1 MVRRKI
7 GISRDL
13 IIHPG
18 ETIADVLEERGITQA
33 ELATRTGV
41 SPAYVSSVI
50 SGKKN
55 ISSNFAM
62 ALEYALDVPKS
73 FWLNLQAN
81 YEAELLELNEADTVT
96 DDEKAVLPALH
107 EIIAWLRRI
116 RLIPS
121 KQDKENTILSLRK
134 ALRISDI
141 SKLNSLV
148 TMGAFRVS
156 KTAPVDPI
164 VMGAWLRLCQV
175 FGERNTRVVPQFEA
189 QNVKQ
194 LIFELKSI
202 MINPETDL
210 QNDLANVMAS
220 YGIKFSVV
228 HNFRGAPVHGYISQ
242 NKDGEYQM
250 ALTIRGAFA
259 DIFWFSLFHEIG
271 HIVNGDVSKTSGFI
285 DVLNNNDVDIESAA
299 DKFAGDALL
308 EPESYA
314 RFVATG
320 VYTISE
326 IKKYA
331 ASQRVAPYV
340 VIGRLQK
347 EKRIPYT
354 WYSEYKVRYKWG
366 EPES

>member
-1 MVRRKI
+1 MATKRT

-41 SPAYVSSVI
+41 TPAYVSNVI
-50 SGKKN
+50 AGKKD

-81 YEAELLELNEADTVT
+81 YDAELLELNEANTVT
-96 DDEKAVLPALH
+96 DAEKAVYPELH
-107 EIIAWLRRI
+107 EIIVWMRKVQ
-116 RLIPS
+116 LIPS

-141 SKLNSLV
+141 SKLNDLV
-148 TMGAFRVS
+148 AVGAFRVS
-156 KTAPVDPI
+156 QKAPVDPV
-164 VMGAWLRLCQV
+164 VMSAWLRLCQV
-175 FGERNTRVVPQFEA
+175 FGERNTRAVPQFDA
-189 QNVKQ
+189 QNVEQ
-194 LIFELKSI
+194 LISDLKSI
-202 MINPETDL
+202 MLNPEADL
-210 QNDLANVMAS
+210 QKDLADVMAR

-271 HIVNGDVSKTSGFI
+271 HIVNGDISKASGFI
-285 DVLNNNDVDIESAA
+285 DALNNTDMAKENAA

-308 EPESYA
+308 EPQSYTH
-314 RFVATG
+314 FVATEDYSIG
-320 VYTISE
+320 AIRR
-326 IKKYA
+326 YA
-331 ASQRVAPYV
+331 ASQRVAPFV

-347 EKRIPYT
+347 EKRIPYS
-354 WYSEYKVRYKWG
+354 WHSEYKVRYKWAG
-366 EPES
+366 